1 MKKLFT
7 AKSIVQ
13 RDALRARLDRYG
25 ITSITA
31 ERDVSRKLTEATLDL
46 SLGAYSAMSPGFA
59 VHVDDADLDEGEKIL
74 AQFLRETEGTDEPSR
89 DDPWRRYY
97 ACAIFS
103 LMMPGLMTV
112 PATWHLTRAIRT
124 GPPRN
129 WAYFTVATICFA
141 AGWVGVVLFVRNLI
155 SAE

>member
-25 ITSITA
+25 IASITA
-31 ERDVSRKLTEATLDL
+31 ERDVSRKLTEATLDF
-46 SLGAYSAMSPGFA
+46 SLGAYSALANGFA
-59 VHVDDADLDEGEKIL
+59 IHVENADLNEAEKIL
-74 AQFLRETEGTDEPSR
+74 AQFLKETEGTIEPTR

-112 PATWHLTRAIRT
+112 PATWHLVRAIRQ
-124 GPPRN
+124 GRPKN

-141 AGWVGVVLFVRNLI
+141 AGWVGIALI
-155 SAE
+155 LKSWL